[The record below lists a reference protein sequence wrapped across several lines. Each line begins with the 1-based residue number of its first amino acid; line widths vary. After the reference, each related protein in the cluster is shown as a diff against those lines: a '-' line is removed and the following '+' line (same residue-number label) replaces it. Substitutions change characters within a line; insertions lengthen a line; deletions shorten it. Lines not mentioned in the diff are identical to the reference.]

1 MASMKLGKEVFV
13 LRGGFLALP
22 ARVSFGDE
30 VSKGAL
36 CTLFLWVGGEGD
48 GSLNPDSGVGGE
60 EGATEESWAGGT
72 EAWLR
77 LATGVDASSPE
88 NE

>member
-1 MASMKLGKEVFV
+1 MNRD
-13 LRGGFLALP
+13 LRFP
-22 ARVSFGDE
+22 Y
-30 VSKGAL
+30 
-36 CTLFLWVGGEGD
+36 
-48 GSLNPDSGVGGE
+48 SLDKPSTSSSST

-88 NE
+88 N